1 MIAFNSQPSLI
12 TLIEFQ
18 NGESVA
24 AEVDAGLAG
33 VDAVRFETMGLLV
46 VHC

>member
-1 MIAFNSQPSLI
+1 MIAFNAQPSLI
-12 TLIEFQ
+12 TLTEFQ

-24 AEVDAGLAG
+24 AEVDAGLPG
-33 VDAVRFETMGLLV
+33 VDAERFETMDLLV